1 MQSYELFHKKGNT
14 RRGTYFA
21 LSLSLAFHMVIFLIL
36 ITASAAPAILKIG
49 DDQIIHVFLASL
61 EAEHNSPSWVAQSS
75 VESIERKKEKMVE
88 MVNTVVPVET
98 NERNK
103 DDVEPGMH
111 QSRDEMFKTAEAS
124 ISHIRGSDVVYVT
137 PTQNAH
143 KAEGEGAYSGHSTM
157 REISLAVPRY
167 RENTPPAYPSIA
179 RMRGYE
185 GMVLLAAEIFT
196 DGGVRSL
203 KVKKSSGYEV
213 LDRSAVKAVKT
224 WKFEPGTRLGKP
236 VSMWV
241 DVPVKF
247 ILKDTEAM

>member
-21 LSLSLAFHMVIFLIL
+21 ISLSLAFHMAIFLIL

-49 DDQIIHVFLASL
+49 DDQIIHVFLAS
-61 EAEHNSPSWVAQSS
+61 AETEQSAHSWDSQSAG
-75 VESIERKKEKMVE
+75 ELNKKEKIVE
-88 MVNTVVPVET
+88 MVSTVVPVET

-103 DDVEPGMH
+103 ADVEPVMH
-111 QSRDEMFKTAEAS
+111 QSRDEMFRTAEAS

-137 PTQNAH
+137 PTQTVH
-143 KAEGEGAYSGHSTM
+143 KERGEAVFPGRSPM
-157 REISLAVPRY
+157 RELSLAVPRY

-185 GMVLLAAEIFT
+185 GMVLLTAEIFT
-196 DGGVRSL
+196 DGGVGNL

-224 WKFEPGTRLGKP
+224 WKFEPGTKSGKP

>member
-1 MQSYELFHKKGNT
+1 MQSYELSRKKGNT

-21 LSLSLAFHMVIFLIL
+21 VSVSLAFHMVIFLIL

-49 DDQIIHVFLASL
+49 DDQIIHVFLASI
-61 EAEHNSPSWVAQSS
+61 ETEQSAHSWSAQSAG
-75 VESIERKKEKMVE
+75 ELNKKEKIVE
-88 MVNTVVPVET
+88 MVSTVVPVET

-103 DDVEPGMH
+103 ADVEPVMH
-111 QSRDEMFKTAEAS
+111 QSRDEMFRTAEAS

-137 PTQNAH
+137 PTQTAH
-143 KAEGEGAYSGHSTM
+143 KAEGEGAYSGHPPM
-157 REISLAVPRY
+157 RELSLAVPRY

-196 DGGVRSL
+196 DGGVGSL

-213 LDRSAVKAVKT
+213 LDRSAVKAVKA

-236 VSMWV
+236 VNMWV